1 MDELTVTADRMA
13 LGVRHY
19 RTASLM
25 LNEPAALPEH
35 MREGVRE
42 LTSLET
48 PVEDRRMGYATT
60 LMHSVTA
67 EADIAG
73 IVLMI
78 VVKPYG
84 EHGITDMERLQKFYT
99 RFGFARIQ
107 DEPVLMARR
116 PLPPVLSIARGV
128 RHALAVH

>member
-13 LGVRHY
+13 PGERHY
-19 RTASLM
+19 RTATLM
-25 LNEPAALPEH
+25 IGHSKALPEH

-48 PVEDRRMGYATT
+48 AVEDRRMGYATT

-78 VVKPYG
+78 VVQPYG
-84 EHGITDMERLQKFYT
+84 EHGITDMGRLQKFYE

-116 PLPPVLSIARGV
+116 PSRPVLSIARGV
-128 RHALAVH
+128 QYALAVH